1 MQAVQALPMIRVLLA
16 GAESRSRLHLRRLLS
31 GSPDLE
37 IVGHVRAGASV
48 EEAIQRTGA
57 SIVLADAADD
67 RATAMA
73 VASVA
78 ARLRLP
84 VLVLTGDSPFAVL
97 SQGQRLATLVRPA
110 TMEAELPGSVF
121 GKTLLMKLRSL
132 GSGTAAPAQAAQ
144 VPLVRQIVPSRPMLI
159 AIGSS
164 TGGPQALPEVLQRLA
179 GRVRQPVV
187 ITQHMP
193 ATFTTML
200 AEHVTRRTGLE
211 TVQAADGMLLQPGR
225 AYLAPGG
232 RHLLIQRQGDKMT
245 CQLDDGP
252 PENFCKPAVDPMLR
266 SLVAA
271 TGGKAM
277 AVILTG
283 MGHDGLQGCQALN
296 AAGGIVLAQ
305 DEATSVVWGMPGAVA
320 QAGLCRAVLPLN
332 QIGDEILAL
341 GGAIA

>member
-48 EEAIQRTGA
+48 EEAVQRTGA

-73 VASVA
+73 VASAA

-84 VLVLTGDSPFAVL
+84 VLVLTGDSPVL
-97 SQGQRLATLVRPA
+97 IQGERFPTLARPA

-121 GKTLLMKLRSL
+121 GKALLIKLRSL
-132 GSGTAAPAQAAQ
+132 GSGTAVPAHAAQ
-144 VPLVRQIVPSRPMLI
+144 VPLVRHVVTSRPLLI

-232 RHLLIQRQGDKMT
+232 RHLLVQRQGDKMT

-332 QIGDEILAL
+332 RIGDEILAL
-341 GGAIA
+341 GGATA